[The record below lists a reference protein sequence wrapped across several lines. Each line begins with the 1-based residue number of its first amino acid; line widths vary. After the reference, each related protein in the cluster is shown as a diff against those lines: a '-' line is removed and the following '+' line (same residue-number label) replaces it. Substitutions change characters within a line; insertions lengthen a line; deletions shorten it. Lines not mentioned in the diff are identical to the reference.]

1 MNDERSCCTKHMYL
15 FLYGLLHWLLS
26 NYYGILFISPIN
38 LATPIA
44 LFYFILA
51 IILVTTADNKYLY
64 FIWKKLKHISNV
76 THICYSIFIHNS
88 LSFPKSRSLVDVT
101 QSRYGNRV
109 LKIIVKYAKLDY
121 RTSKFSMDIEFLN
134 SSQRFLHTKC
144 HRRDCK
150 PLTNTNFH
158 NAFLYSRKLRLKHWK
173 LIKFVHNWIRWKMI

>member
-1 MNDERSCCTKHMYL
+1 MNDERSCSTKHIYL

-26 NYYGILFISPIN
+26 NYYGILFISLIN
-38 LATPIA
+38 LATLCDVIPLWQSRIEN
-44 LFYFILA
+44 YHA
-51 IILVTTADNKYLY
+51 IILVMTADNKYLH
-64 FIWKKLKHISNV
+64 FTWKKLKHISNV

-158 NAFLYSRKLRLKHWK
+158 NAFLYSRKLLEN
-173 LIKFVHNWIRWKMI
+173 IENW